1 MVFLRTIYTMPP
13 ARRLLLRYFNAYRQ
27 VFFYAALFLAG
38 TLGGALVLRSAGEE
52 TSRSLSFLVGQF
64 TQQRG
69 VQTFSGTLLS
79 SFVSTALMLGVLFI
93 CGFCAVAQPIIVL
106 VPLFRGLGYGYQA
119 GYIYAQNG
127 FVGMGYAAL
136 VLLPNILFSTVLI
149 LFACSEAFEMSTA
162 CYRAARG
169 GDTGASANLRGYCLR
184 FLVFFLLALAVASVD
199 AVCTMMFSGLFSIA

>member
-1 MVFLRTIYTMPP
+1 MRTIYTVAP

-27 VFFYAALFLAG
+27 IFFYAALFLAG
-38 TLGGALVLRSAGEE
+38 ILGGALVLRSASGE
-52 TSRSLSFLVGQF
+52 TSQSLSFLVGQF

-79 SFVSTALMLGVLFI
+79 SFTATALMLGVLFV
-93 CGFCAVAQPIIVL
+93 CGFCAVAQPLIVL

-127 FVGMGYAAL
+127 FLGMGYTAL
-136 VLLPNILFSTVLI
+136 ILLPNIVFSTVLI
-149 LFACSEAFEMSTA
+149 LFACSEAFEMSNA

-169 GDTGASANLRGYCLR
+169 GDSGSAVNLRTYCLR
-184 FLVFFLLALAVASVD
+184 FILFFVLALAVAALD
-199 AVCTMMFSGLFSIA
+199 AVCTALFSGLFSIA